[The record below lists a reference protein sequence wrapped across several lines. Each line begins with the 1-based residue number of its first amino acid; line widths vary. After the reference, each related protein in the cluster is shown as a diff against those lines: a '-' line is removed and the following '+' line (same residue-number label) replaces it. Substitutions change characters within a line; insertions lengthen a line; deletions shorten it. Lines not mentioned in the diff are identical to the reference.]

1 MKMTLVAGVFPLQAN
16 RILLPFII
24 GKNSQFADKVEKITE
39 KMTFN
44 LWHYIEISSFDLEVG
59 EEALIK
65 LNTKWIIINV

>member
-44 LWHYIEISSFDLEVG
+44 L
-59 EEALIK
+59 
-65 LNTKWIIINV
+65 